1 MEANLQHELEILRNR
16 VRELEHKLA
25 AGNKPDST
33 GTAIQNGSTSGQ
45 EEALHSIQP
54 TESVLQEQFQALI
67 ESSPLPIVVLTRTG
81 EVTLWNPAAERLFG
95 WKEEEVIGRPLP
107 FIPEEKR
114 AEHRAMRE
122 RDLSGEGLKDVEVRR
137 VRKDGSYIDIRVST
151 ALLRDKDNTVTGIV
165 SLYVD
170 LTEQK
175 QAAREREQAREE
187 IERQWHTFDTA
198 LSHTPDSI
206 YIFDREGRFVYANR
220 NLLQLWG
227 KTLEQARGKALLELG
242 YPLDFA
248 ERVQR
253 QIRAVIETGK
263 PVRDETSLDKFTRTA
278 RQYEYIFTPILGN
291 SGEVEAIAG
300 STRDITDRHE
310 ARAAL
315 EKANADLEQARQQLA
330 AIFESMTDAF
340 FAVDNDWRFTY
351 VNRQAEKVLFRL
363 REDLLGKNIWE
374 EFAPAVGSAFYR
386 EYHRAKAQE
395 EPVEFEEY
403 YEPLKTWFEVRAY
416 PSAEGLGIYC
426 HDITERKV
434 AQEALRRQ
442 AEELARTNASLE
454 HFAYAA
460 AHDLQEPLRMVSTFT
475 QLLGRRYAG
484 RLDEEADEYIT
495 HAVEGAKHMEMLVR
509 DLLAYTRVAV
519 SGEETH
525 EMVNTERVLAN
536 TLSSL
541 TAAIHQA
548 GVVINHT
555 PLPPVPVQ
563 EVHLQQ
569 LFQNLIGNAIKYR
582 NKKNPRVDI
591 SVAEE
596 GGMWRFSVQDNGIGI
611 EDQYKEQIFGLFKRL
626 HSQQE
631 YEGTG
636 IGLAICQKIVHR
648 YNGRIWVESRPGE
661 GSTFFFT
668 IPR

>member
-1 MEANLQHELEILRNR
+1 MEANPQQELEALRNR
-16 VRELEHKLA
+16 VRELEGKLA
-25 AGNKPDST
+25 A
-33 GTAIQNGSTSGQ
+33 QNGWNSDPA
-45 EEALHSIQP
+45 ENAVHEK
-54 TESVLQEQFQALI
+54 FQALVA
-67 ESSPLPIVVLTRTG
+67 SSPLPIVVITRSG
-81 EVTLWNPAAERLFG
+81 VVTLWNPAAERLFG
-95 WKEEEVIGRPLP
+95 WKEEEVIGGPLP

-137 VRKDGSYIDIRVST
+137 VRKDGSYVDIRVST
-151 ALLRDKDNTVTGIV
+151 ALLRGKDNAVTGIV

-187 IERQWHTFDTA
+187 IERQWRTFDAA

-206 YIFDREGRFVYANR
+206 YIFDRGGRVIYANK
-220 NLLQLWG
+220 NLLQLWQ
-227 KTLEQARGKALLELG
+227 KTLEQARGKTLLELG
-242 YPLDFA
+242 YLPEFT
-248 ERVQR
+248 ERIRR
-253 QIRAVIETGK
+253 QIQTVIETGK
-263 PVRDETSLDKFTRTA
+263 PVRDEVNLTQFTRTA
-278 RQYEYIFTPILGN
+278 RQYEYTLTPIFGN

-300 STRDITDRHE
+300 STHDITERHE

-315 EKANADLEQARQQLA
+315 EKANTDLEQARRQLA

-340 FAVDNDWRFTY
+340 FALDNGWRFTY
-351 VNRQAEKVLFRL
+351 VNRQAERVLFRL
-363 REDLLGKNIWE
+363 REELVGKNVWE
-374 EFAPAVGSAFYR
+374 EFAPAVGSTFYH
-386 EYHRAKAQE
+386 EYHRAKAQGK
-395 EPVEFEEY
+395 PVEFEEY
-403 YEPLKTWFEVRAY
+403 YEPLKTWLEVRAY
-416 PSAEGLGIYC
+416 PSAEGLGVYF
-426 HDITERKV
+426 HDITERKA

-442 AEELARTNASLE
+442 AEELARTNADLE

-460 AHDLQEPLRMVSTFT
+460 AHDLQEPLRMVSAFT

-484 RLDEEADEYIT
+484 QLDEQADDYIR
-495 HAVEGAKHMEMLVR
+495 HAVEGAKRMEMLIR

-519 SGEETH
+519 AGEETR
-525 EMVNTERVLAN
+525 ETVDTERVL
-536 TLSSL
+536 TKSLSSL
-541 TAAIHQA
+541 AAAIDQSGA
-548 GVVINHT
+548 VINHT
-555 PLPPVPVQ
+555 PLPAVPVQ

-582 NKKNPRVDI
+582 NKNAPRIRI
-591 SVAEE
+591 SATE
-596 GGMWRFSVQDNGIGI
+596 GESGWRFAVQDNGIGI
-611 EDQYKEQIFGLFKRL
+611 EDQYREQIFGLFKRL

-648 YNGRIWVESRPGE
+648 YKGRIWVESRPGE

>member
-1 MEANLQHELEILRNR
+1 MELNPQDELETLQNCFRKTENGPGAMQAISQDGWNTG
-16 VRELEHKLA
+16 EDG
-25 AGNKPDST
+25 AGPP
-33 GTAIQNGSTSGQ
+33 GA
-45 EEALHSIQP
+45 
-54 TESVLQEQFQALI
+54 ESSVQEQFQALV
-67 ESSPLPIVVLTRTG
+67 EFSPLPIVVLTRQG
-81 EVTLWNPAAERLFG
+81 EITLWNYAAERLFG
-95 WKEEEVIGRPLP
+95 WKAEEVIGRPLP

-114 AEHRAMRE
+114 AEHLAMRE

-137 VRKDGSYIDIRVST
+137 VRKNGSYVDIRVST
-151 ALLRDKDNTVTGIV
+151 ALLRDKDNNVTGIV
-165 SLYVD
+165 SLYAD

-187 IERQWHTFDTA
+187 MERQWRTFDTA

-220 NLLQLWG
+220 NLLRLWG
-227 KTLEQARGKALLELG
+227 KTLEQARGKNLFELG
-242 YPLDFA
+242 YPPEFA
-248 ERVQR
+248 ERAQQ
-253 QIRAVIETGK
+253 QIRSVVETGQ
-263 PVRDETSLDKFTRTA
+263 PVRDEVSLAQFIQTA
-278 RQYEYIFTPILGN
+278 HQYEYIFTPIFGN
-291 SGEVEAIAG
+291 SGEVEAVAG
-300 STRDITDRHE
+300 STRDITERHE

-315 EKANADLEQARQQLA
+315 EQAHADLEQAQQQLTT
-330 AIFESMTDAF
+330 IFESMTEAF
-340 FAVDNDWRFTY
+340 FALDNHWRFTY
-351 VNRQAEKVLFRL
+351 VNREAEKVLFRL
-363 REDLLGKNIWE
+363 REELLGKSIWE
-374 EFAPAVGSAFYR
+374 EFAPAVSTPFYH
-386 EYHRAKAQE
+386 EYHRAKAQGK
-395 EPVEFEEY
+395 PVEFESY

-416 PSAEGLGIYC
+416 PSAQGLGIYFR
-426 HDITERKV
+426 DISERKA

-442 AEELARTNASLE
+442 TEELARTNASLE

-484 RLDEEADEYIT
+484 RLDNEAHEFIQ
-495 HAVEGAKHMEMLVR
+495 HAVDGAKRMEMLVR

-519 SGEETH
+519 AGEETC
-525 EMVNTERVLAN
+525 EPVDAEIVLAK
-536 TLSSL
+536 TLNSL
-541 TAAIHQA
+541 AAAIHQSGA
-548 GVVINHT
+548 VIHHM

-582 NKKNPRVDI
+582 NKDNPCVRI
-591 SVAEE
+591 SATEEE
-596 GGMWRFSVQDNGIGI
+596 GRWRFAVQDNGIGI
-611 EDQYKEQIFGLFKRL
+611 ADQYKEQIFGLFKRL

-668 IPR
+668 LPR